1 MIYFDKPFEC
11 MATLPDGL
19 VTAICNIVN
28 FKKSISLTEL
38 AYELMHLGFIV
49 TKDTLQKAI
58 SQFPFFQ
65 YQYDFDTISKTVT
78 VKKES
83 NNKSQIHHYNTTSE
97 EEQKQNEFER
107 DPSEFHRF
115 S

>member
-11 MATLPDGL
+11 MATLPDSL

-38 AYELMHLGFIV
+38 AYELMQFGFIV

-65 YQYDFDTISKTVT
+65 YQYDFDTISKIVT
-78 VKKES
+78 LKKV
-83 NNKSQIHHYNTTSE
+83 
-97 EEQKQNEFER
+97 R
-107 DPSEFHRF
+107 D
-115 S
+115 

>member
-38 AYELMHLGFIV
+38 AYELMHLS
-49 TKDTLQKAI
+49 L
-58 SQFPFFQ
+58 
-65 YQYDFDTISKTVT
+65 
-78 VKKES
+78 
-83 NNKSQIHHYNTTSE
+83 IHI
-97 EEQKQNEFER
+97 
-107 DPSEFHRF
+107 
-115 S
+115 